1 MTVVA
6 AHGTTRVL
14 LQRVAAA
21 HDCYCISRDMEVA
34 TRLKN
39 PLVVACELH
48 CVPLDKSREE
58 KGSTTLGLSPKQQ
71 VFGCTKDGRV

>member
-1 MTVVA
+1 MVRRESSSKESPPL
-6 AHGTTRVL
+6 TT
-14 LQRVAAA
+14 
-21 HDCYCISRDMEVA
+21 A
-34 TRLKN
+34 TAFPVIWRWLHVSKT

-71 VFGCTKDGRV
+71 VFGCTKDGGV